1 MPPIPAAVPD
11 PPASPLPGPRRPVP
25 DLRGKL
31 RSVERMD
38 EIDPADQ
45 VPDLVALQLTDEMPP
60 NLRSKLLILRHG
72 LLDPVFSEIPLS
84 RRDRLADERYGMG
97 LAHGHE
103 RDAPRVP
110 SGALGGG
117 VDPRPHTLEGG
128 GDRAH
133 RVPSTHVIRAWR
145 S

>member
-1 MPPIPAAVPD
+1 
-11 PPASPLPGPRRPVP
+11 
-25 DLRGKL
+25 
-31 RSVERMD
+31 MD

-45 VPDLVALQLTDEMPP
+45 VPDLVALQPTDEMPP

-84 RRDRLADERYGMG
+84 RRDRIEDERGGVG

-103 RDAPRVP
+103 RDALRVP
-110 SGALGGG
+110 PGALGRG
-117 VDPRPHTLEGG
+117 VDPLPHTLEGG

-133 RVPSTHVIRAWR
+133 REPSTHVMRAWR
-145 S
+145 FGVPSRRCEKNRRSQHVDGTSSPPATSTPE